1 MPPLCLVLSLCDDD
15 GTALLHIANGM
26 KRNVFNTKCVAS
38 SNIEFYASSI
48 ITYIA
53 ILVLFTNSSNFQ
65 ANGLNT
71 ALLAKKF
78 NAKTL

>member
-1 MPPLCLVLSLCDDD
+1 
-15 GTALLHIANGM
+15 M
-26 KRNVFNTKCVAS
+26 KRNVSNTKCVAS

-71 ALLAKKF
+71 ALLAKNF
-78 NAKTL
+78 NAKTLYYMLQIINNKTFKGY